1 MEIGVPDHCVECE
14 KLFIV
19 ITRVI
24 LNRSNKYSVLA
35 YLTRTTYKI
44 PFRKISAL
52 LNALHLS
59 IPNQMEKQALLM
71 IINKEATPVNRYLL
85 IISCCLSLC
94 ASLSAQ
100 AAGFLKADGQYIVNE
115 QGEKVVLRG
124 MGLGG
129 WMLQEGYMLKLN
141 EVGQQHRIQQKIE
154 DLIGADATKEFYKAW
169 RANHT
174 TKADID
180 AMAKWGFNSVRLPMH
195 FNLYTL
201 PIEKEPVK
209 GKQTWLKEGF
219 EMTDALLAWCKA
231 NNLYLIL
238 DLHAAPGGQGNDFAI
253 SDRDPNTPSLWDSKA
268 NQEKMIAL
276 WRKLAERYKNE
287 PMVAAYD
294 IINEPNWGFESAD
307 DKNGCKEKT
316 NKPLRELMVNVTK
329 AIREIDN
336 KHIVIAEGNCWG
348 NNYQGVMPAWDNNL
362 VLSFHK
368 YWNNNTDAELAGI
381 LKLRSDNNIPV
392 WLGES
397 GENSNLWFAD
407 SIRLVESHGIGWAF
421 WPLKKI
427 GFNNAL
433 QIQPNEGYWQVL
445 EYLKGKGERPNKDVA
460 TKALLQLAQQD
471 IRFENNLY
479 HPDVIDA
486 MFRQPY
492 SNTSIPFAQNAIA
505 KTGGAIKAVDYDMGT
520 KAYFDKDSANYY
532 ISTGG
537 DRQPWNRG
545 NIYRNDGV
553 DIYADKNAPEQFVV
567 GNFEAD
573 EWMEYTITTEQ
584 AGKYNLSILVA
595 GNEQKASVEIVLN
608 NGKATSSKLSIAKIW
623 QEQSLGVVNLQ
634 QGANTIRLKN
644 LAGTYQLARLSFSSI
659 AK

>member
-1 MEIGVPDHCVECE
+1 MR
-14 KLFIV
+14 KA
-19 ITRVI
+19 I
-24 LNRSNKYSVLA
+24 LIAS
-35 YLTRTTYKI
+35 
-44 PFRKISAL
+44 F
-52 LNALHLS
+52 
-59 IPNQMEKQALLM
+59 
-71 IINKEATPVNRYLL
+71 
-85 IISCCLSLC
+85 C
-94 ASLSAQ
+94 ASIFSSITAD
-100 AAGFLKADGQYIVNE
+100 AAGYLKVNGQSIINE
-115 QGEKVVLRG
+115 QGEKVLLRG

-154 DLIGADATKEFYKAW
+154 DLIGAEATKEFYRAW

-180 AMAKWGFNSVRLPMH
+180 AMASWGFNSVRLPMH
-195 FNLYTL
+195 YNLYTL
-201 PIEKEPVK
+201 SVEKEPVK
-209 GKQTWLKEGF
+209 AKQTWLKEGF

-231 NNLYLIL
+231 NNMYLIL
-238 DLHAAPGGQGNDFAI
+238 DLHATPGGQGNDVAI
-253 SDRDPNTPSLWDSKA
+253 SDRDPSKPSLWESKA
-268 NQEKMIAL
+268 NQEKVIAL
-276 WRKLAERYKNE
+276 WRKLAERYANE

-316 NKPLRELMVNVTK
+316 NKPLRELMVNITK
-329 AIREIDN
+329 AIREVDN

-348 NNYQGVMPAWDNNL
+348 NNYQGIMPAWDNNL

-368 YWNNNTDAELAGI
+368 YWNNNTEAELDGI
-381 LKLRSDNNIPV
+381 LKLRNEHNIPV

-407 SIRLVESHGIGWAF
+407 AIRLVESHGIGWAF

-427 GFNNAL
+427 GFNNPL
-433 QIQPNEGYWQVL
+433 QVQPNEGYAQVL
-445 EYLKGKGERPNKDVA
+445 NYFKGQGERPTREVA

-492 SNTSIPFAQNAIA
+492 SSTSIPFGQHRVTKN
-505 KTGGAIKAVDYDMGT
+505 GGLVKAVDYDMGT
-520 KAYFDKDSANYY
+520 HSYFDKDSANYY

-537 DRQPWNRG
+537 ERQPWNRG

-553 DIYADKNAPEQFVV
+553 DIYEDKNAPEQYVV
-567 GNFEAD
+567 GNIEVG
-573 EWMEYTITTEQ
+573 EWLEYTITAEQ
-584 AGKYNLSILVA
+584 AGKYNLSASVIGDEKNATFEIIFNSSSVGVATIVLENNWKEQKLLNINLLA
-595 GNEQKASVEIVLN
+595 GNNRLRIKAHKGSYQ
-608 NGKATSSKLSIAKIW
+608 IANLKFTA
-623 QEQSLGVVNLQ
+623 VN
-634 QGANTIRLKN
+634 
-644 LAGTYQLARLSFSSI
+644 
-659 AK
+659 